1 MPSAWP
7 KSIIGSHHFAPK
19 TSSLV
24 IRMAERERTKPPK
37 PPEDAAA
44 LSQANASIETSRVGS
59 TPDVTPETP
68 VIKQFGRYRIEQ
80 ELGKGAMG
88 VVYLAEDTQLGR
100 KVALKIPKR
109 SSLKDAVSLE
119 RFYREARTTSQ
130 LRHNNICPVF
140 DVGDIDGVHYLTMA
154 YIRGKPLNSFVNK
167 DKPPAAR
174 QVALLIRKIALAL
187 EEAHQHGIVHRDLK
201 PSNVMLD
208 DRGEPIVMD
217 FGLAHDINTAENA
230 RLTQAGAILGT
241 PAYMAPE
248 QVRGELGQIGPACD
262 IYALGVML
270 YQFLTGKLPFGGP
283 IMMVFAQIVTQPPVK
298 PSELRTDVDPAL
310 EAICLKMMAKSIGD
324 RYASMED
331 VAAALTGFLKAG
343 TAARLKPTSTVVVSA
358 STVDPDS
365 PFENPATLRDSDVA
379 KSVPRSPSPI
389 ALVGIAKQLPR
400 RIWLMIAGVSA
411 VLLLLG
417 GYAMSLIQWGTAGTT
432 PLKIDANARTVPDG
446 ITTQPVPVQ
455 TPVEDKPAVPVFPVG
470 AIYRGI
476 WKNFSAG
483 QSKSD
488 AETELVVTVTERDGA
503 KWTSEWFM
511 EVRGVTWRIKGTV
524 IERDGGGWKVTS
536 EDLDLIGTDHP
547 NEGNTHLVADV
558 DQDQITIRGK
568 ALYTSGA
575 RSEFE
580 MMLSNPD
587 LLKPGTSEPGG
598 TPKQN
603 EFPLGAN
610 YSGTWNGYAP
620 GSTVITTTRA
630 FQWTTTKRDGVNV
643 EAACVIENPLERWK
657 LTGQINSREGKA
669 PSLVIQD
676 NDLLDAD
683 HPLEGKVT
691 LVVELSMDG
700 MTLVGKGF
708 STTGIR
714 SEFEGTL
721 NNAEEMV
728 ETR

>member
-1 MPSAWP
+1 
-7 KSIIGSHHFAPK
+7 
-19 TSSLV
+19 
-24 IRMAERERTKPPK
+24 MAERERTK

-44 LSQANASIETSRVGS
+44 LSQANASIETSRVDS
-59 TPDVTPETP
+59 TPDIPPETP

-80 ELGKGAMG
+80 ELGQGAMG
-88 VVYLAEDTQLGR
+88 VVFLAEDTQLGR
-100 KVALKIPKR
+100 KVALKIPRK
-109 SSLKDAVSLE
+109 SSLKDTVSLE

-167 DKPPAAR
+167 DKPPASR

-187 EEAHQHGIVHRDLK
+187 AEAHQHGIVHRDLK

-217 FGLAHDINTAENA
+217 FGLAHNVNTAENA

-270 YQFLTGKLPFGGP
+270 YQFLTGELPFGGP

-298 PSELRTDVDPAL
+298 PSELRPDVDPAL

-324 RYASMED
+324 RYATMED

-343 TAARLKPTSTVVVSA
+343 TAARLKPTSTVVVPS
-358 STVDPDS
+358 SSVDANS
-365 PFENPATLRDSDVA
+365 PLENPATLRDSDVA
-379 KSVPRSPSPI
+379 ASVPRDPSPI
-389 ALVGIAKQLPR
+389 ALIDIVKQLPQR
-400 RIWLMIAGVSA
+400 LRLMIAVVSA
-411 VLLLLG
+411 VLVLLAF
-417 GYAMSLIQWGTAGTT
+417 YAVSLMQWGATGTT
-432 PLKIDANARTVPDG
+432 PLMNDTSGRTLPDS
-446 ITTQPVPVQ
+446 ITAQPAPVQ
-455 TPVEDKPAVPVFPVG
+455 TVVDDKPAVPVFPVG
-470 AIYRGI
+470 AIYHGV

-483 QSKSD
+483 QTEPD
-488 AETELVVTVTERDGA
+488 AETELVVTVTEREGA
-503 KWTSEWFM
+503 TWTSEWFM

-524 IERDGGGWKVTS
+524 VERKGGGWKLTS
-536 EDLDLIGTDHP
+536 EDLDLIGTDHA

-558 DQDQITIRGK
+558 DHEQITIRGK

-580 MMLSNPD
+580 MTLSNPD
-587 LLKPGTSEPGG
+587 LLKPGTIEPGG
-598 TPKQN
+598 TLKPN
-603 EFPLGAN
+603 EFPLGSH
-610 YSGTWNGYAP
+610 YSGTWHGYAP
-620 GSTVITTTRA
+620 GSTEISTTRA

-643 EAACVIENPLERWK
+643 EALCVIENPFERWK
-657 LTGQINSREGKA
+657 VTGQINVREGKA

-676 NDLLDAD
+676 NDLLDGD

-691 LVVELSMDG
+691 IVVELSMDG
-700 MTLVGKGF
+700 TTLVGKGF
-708 STTGIR
+708 ATTGTR

-721 NNAEEMV
+721 NIAEDME